1 MHKIYDKLKTTA
13 EPAEPDHDHQFVG
26 GTILDGLQDVLG
38 PRRVR
43 RRRYASRPIRS
54 HLEARHRPLQQVS
67 II

>member
-43 RRRYASRPIRS
+43 GRRYASRP
-54 HLEARHRPLQQVS
+54 L
-67 II
+67 